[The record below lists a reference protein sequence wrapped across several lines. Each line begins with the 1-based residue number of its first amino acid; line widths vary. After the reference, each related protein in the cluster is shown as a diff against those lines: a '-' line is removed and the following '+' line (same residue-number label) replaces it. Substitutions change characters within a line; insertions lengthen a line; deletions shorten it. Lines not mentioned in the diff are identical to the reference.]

1 MILHGGISHSG
12 TRVFPSQATAI
23 PSDLQGHV
31 RVPDIDHAE
40 EDESA
45 SASVLVM
52 SSWQPSYVLDPGGNY
67 PAHTAAHTVVGAGA
81 DILDPIDA
89 ALDQPPELVADT
101 DSDDEEV
108 LQADGPRRTAHGG

>member
-12 TRVFPSQATAI
+12 TRVFAI

-31 RVPDIDHAE
+31 RVPDNDIDHAE

-45 SASVLVM
+45 SESVLVL

-67 PAHTAAHTVVGAGA
+67 PAHTAAHTVVGA

>member
-1 MILHGGISHSG
+1 MFLHGGVSDSG

-31 RVPDIDHAE
+31 RVPENDIDHAE

-45 SASVLVM
+45 SESVLVL

-67 PAHTAAHTVVGAGA
+67 PAHTAAHTVVGA

>member
-1 MILHGGISHSG
+1 MIHHGGISHSG
-12 TRVFPSQATAI
+12 TRVFAI
-23 PSDLQGHV
+23 PSDLWDGHV
-31 RVPDIDHAE
+31 RVPDNDIDHAE

-45 SASVLVM
+45 SHPV
-52 SSWQPSYVLDPGGNY
+52 DPGGNY
-67 PAHTAAHTVVGAGA
+67 PAHTAANTVVGGN
-81 DILDPIDA
+81 ILDPIDA

>member
-12 TRVFPSQATAI
+12 TRVFAI

-45 SASVLVM
+45 
-52 SSWQPSYVLDPGGNY
+52 
-67 PAHTAAHTVVGAGA
+67 HTAAHTVVGA